1 MKKFKKYLI
10 TLIIGLL
17 ISFWVAYTQGIF
29 EQTDLKSILHILTDS
44 FFVSG
49 VLVTGMGGLIFVS
62 NEGSFD
68 GITFAMKSFLSM
80 FKRDKK
86 KVYRSYYDYKQSK
99 KDRDRSFGYML
110 ICGLVFMA
118 MSGIALLFYSNY

>member
-10 TLIIGLL
+10 TIIVGLL
-17 ISFWVAYTQGIF
+17 IAFWVAFTQGIF
-29 EQTDLKSILHILTDS
+29 EQTDIKLILHILTDS

-49 VLVTGMGGLIFVS
+49 VLITGMGGLIFVS

-68 GITFAMKSFLSM
+68 GITFAMKSFFAI
-80 FKRDKK
+80 FKKDKK

-110 ICGLVFMA
+110 ICGLVFLA
-118 MSGIALLFYSNY
+118 MSGIVLLFYSNC